1 MRRPGFWIVAVS
13 ALVCAVLAA
22 LAPQYID
29 TFTLLQWTVF
39 LAMGVLALSLGFI
52 WGFGGILSFGQ
63 AAFFG
68 LGGYAYAVAAFN
80 FETSLVPML
89 CAVLVPTL
97 FAALLGY
104 FMFYGR
110 ISNVYVGV
118 ITLTVT
124 LILFNVVNSTAGD
137 VYRIGAAAL
146 GGFNGMPSI
155 PGITLPGN
163 GYAFGPEDN
172 WYFTAGCL
180 ILVFVGLKLLLA
192 SHFGRV
198 VVAIRE
204 NEMRASLLGYDPRLY
219 KLLAFMIGGGIA
231 GLAGC
236 LYTLWGAFISPT
248 IFGLAT
254 SAQIIIWIMI
264 GGLGTLIGPV
274 LGAVAIQDLVTT
286 IGSQQSLDANLVLG
300 AILLVFVLLM
310 PAGVVPVVERL
321 AGRVWRGRKLTPSSL
336 NAITH
341 GDPVPPVVAPEGA
354 PAIADGVSR

>member
-1 MRRPGFWIVAVS
+1 MTAPRRPLIV
-13 ALVCAVLAA
+13 VLATA
-22 LAPQYID
+22 AVAAVAAGVAPQLID
-29 TFTLLQWTVF
+29 TFTLLQWTLF
-39 LAMGVLALSLGFI
+39 LAMGVLSLSLGFI

-80 FETSLVPML
+80 FSDSTVPVIAAM
-89 CAVLVPTL
+89 AVPAA
-97 FAALLGY
+97 FAGALGY

-137 VYRIGAAAL
+137 AYRIGAAAL
-146 GGFNGMPSI
+146 GGFNGIPSV
-155 PGITLPGN
+155 PGITLPFT
-163 GYAFGPEDN
+163 GYQFAPEDD
-172 WYFTAGCL
+172 WYLAAGCL
-180 ILVFVGLKLLLA
+180 IAVFIGLRLLLA

-204 NEMRASLLGYDPRLY
+204 NESRAALLGYDPRLY
-219 KLLAFMIGGGIA
+219 KLLAFVIGGAIA

-236 LYTLWGAFISPT
+236 LYVLWGAFISPT

-274 LGAVAIQDLVTT
+274 LGAVAIQWLVTG
-286 IGSQQSLDANLVLG
+286 IGSQQMFDANLVLG
-300 AILLVFVLLM
+300 AILLLFVLLM
-310 PAGVVPVVERL
+310 PAGVVPTLERL
-321 AGRVWRGRKLTPSSL
+321 IEKVRRGGRLSRSDIAAAATEELHVSAVT
-336 NAITH
+336 
-341 GDPVPPVVAPEGA
+341 A
-354 PAIADGVSR
+354 PAGAGGDAA

>member
-1 MRRPGFWIVAVS
+1 MIRTVLSLRVTLLC
-13 ALVCAVLAA
+13 ALGAAVLAG
-22 LAPQYID
+22 LAPQFVD
-29 TFTLLQWTVF
+29 TFTLLQATVF
-39 LAMGVLALSLGFI
+39 VAMAVLALSLGFI

-68 LGGYAYAVAAFN
+68 LGGYAYAVGAFN
-80 FETSLVPML
+80 FTDSTVPVILSMLVPM
-89 CAVLVPTL
+89 L

-137 VYRIGAAAL
+137 AYRIGSAAL
-146 GGFNGMPSI
+146 GGFNGIPSV
-155 PGITLPGN
+155 PGITLPFT
-163 GYAFGPEDN
+163 GYAFAPEDD
-172 WYFTAGCL
+172 WYLAAGCL

-204 NEMRASLLGYDPRLY
+204 NEVRASLLGYDPRLY
-219 KLLAFMIGGGIA
+219 KLLAFVVGGGIA

-254 SAQIIIWIMI
+254 SAQIIIWVMI

-274 LGAVAIQDLVTT
+274 LGAVAIQVLVTE
-286 IGSQQSLDANLVLG
+286 IGGQQLLDANFVLG
-300 AILLVFVLLM
+300 AILLVFVLVL
-310 PAGVVPVVERL
+310 PAGVVPTVERGVAAL
-321 AGRVWRGRKLTPSSL
+321 WRRGRRGRPGP
-336 NAITH
+336 A
-341 GDPVPPVVAPEGA
+341 EA
-354 PAIADGVSR
+354 PAAHPLPGKALS

>member
-1 MRRPGFWIVAVS
+1 MTRTLAVPAS
-13 ALVCAVLAA
+13 LRLTMGAAVIAAGLTA
-22 LAPQYID
+22 LAPLLVD
-29 TFTLLQWTVF
+29 TFTLLQATVF
-39 LAMGVLALSLGFI
+39 VAMAVLALSLGFI

-80 FETSLVPML
+80 FADSTVPVILSMLVPM
-89 CAVLVPTL
+89 A

-124 LILFNVVNSTAGD
+124 LILFNAVNSTAGD
-137 VYRIGAAAL
+137 AYRIGAAAL
-146 GGFNGMPSI
+146 GGFNGIPSV
-155 PGITLPGN
+155 PGITLPFN
-163 GYAFGPEDN
+163 GYSFAPEDD
-172 WYFTAGCL
+172 WYLAAGCL

-192 SHFGRV
+192 GHFGRV

-204 NEMRASLLGYDPRLY
+204 NETRASLLGYDPRLY
-219 KLLAFMIGGGIA
+219 KLVAFVVGGGIA

-254 SAQIIIWIMI
+254 SAQIIIWVMI

-274 LGAVAIQDLVTT
+274 LGAIAIQYLVTA
-286 IGSQQSLDANLVLG
+286 IGGQQLLDANFVLG
-300 AILLVFVLLM
+300 GILLVFVLTL
-310 PAGVVPVVERL
+310 PAGVVPTVERGVAAL
-321 AGRVWRGRKLTPSSL
+321 WRRGRRRGAVRAETGASSP
-336 NAITH
+336 
-341 GDPVPPVVAPEGA
+341 DA
-354 PAIADGVSR
+354 PASPLPGEALS